1 MRRIPAVGGAGDAGG
16 IAGKTKTPHG
26 LIMCPT

>member
-1 MRRIPAVGGAGDAGG
+1 MRRIPAVGGAGDAGR